1 MIPANAF
8 RQCLIR
14 TPFVSSWLQINW
26 TFGLWREAGFPTGM
40 EMEKVG
46 RARGLRRAMNYPAH
60 IGEGCPKLE
69 QFD

>member
-1 MIPANAF
+1 
-8 RQCLIR
+8 
-14 TPFVSSWLQINW
+14 
-26 TFGLWREAGFPTGM
+26 M